1 MSRNLR
7 ILAAL
12 MLGLLVTGSVIA
24 GDNKAASNKTASN
37 KGAIAGTFTDEDG
50 KRLVAAEIR
59 VESVGSKLKP
69 VTTKTDA
76 QGRYWVKGLPIGDYV
91 VTAYLDGSPVYRAK
105 IRTSDKGYAKV
116 DFDARL
122 TKQGAEGADRM
133 QRDLQLSNGSPL
145 PGGRSGF

>member
-24 GDNKAASNKTASN
+24 GDNKAASN

-69 VTTKTDA
+69 VITKTDP

-91 VTAYLDGSPVYRAK
+91 VTAYIDGSPVYRAK

-122 TKQGAEGADRM
+122 TKPGAGGADRM
-133 QRDLQLSNGSPL
+133 QRDLRFNSDSPFA
-145 PGGRSGF
+145 GGRSGF